1 MSILIKEVIE
11 TLARIRNKKKRIR
24 DYLNK
29 YIPKAAWCDEIC
41 PGIPKVQAQ
50 PMSDLDNDTGEIRV
64 WLMFLKYG
72 KKQILRGEKYLTN

>member
-11 TLARIRNKKKRIR
+11 TLARIRNKQTKRIR

-29 YIPKAAWCDEIC
+29 YIPKAARCDEIC
-41 PGIPKVQAQ
+41 PGILKVQAQ
-50 PMSDLDNDTGEIRV
+50 PVSDLDNDTGEISV

-72 KKQILRGEKYLTN
+72 KNRY